1 MTIQEQYAETKTS
14 PALKW
19 RSDRK
24 GDAHYPYNWFDKVP
38 LKVRTATTVSDQS
51 AIQQAKIGEA
61 RKRHPEP
68 TWEDILSL
76 IDRCRDEMNQCTEP
90 YRLR

>member
-1 MTIQEQYAETKTS
+1 MNRRIQQEPQRHIHDDLCGELNEMSIAIK
-14 PALKW
+14 LHKI
-19 RSDRK
+19 D
-24 GDAHYPYNWFDKVP
+24 
-38 LKVRTATTVSDQS
+38 LSDQS

-76 IDRCRDEMNQCTEP
+76 IDRCRDEMDQCTEP
-90 YRLR
+90 YRLHR